1 MLIDCTVCSAVVD
14 GMEEA
19 SYAYQDAEMGIKE
32 LISLLH
38 CPRCLQPIVA
48 LQTDWGEGWDTPSR
62 VYPQERIRIDP
73 FMPKPIQSA
82 FSEALQ
88 CFKTGS
94 FTAAAIMCRK
104 TLEGVCVDF
113 GQTAGSLAARLKA
126 LKDNGR
132 IEARLYDWADA
143 LRLSGNDAAHDVNVT
158 VSKEDAR
165 DMIEFTFAL
174 TEYLFTYRRRFE
186 EYAKRRGAKKPSK
199 AARSSSAP
207 SA

>member
-1 MLIDCTVCSAVVD
+1 MLIDCTTCSALVD
-14 GMEEA
+14 GVVEA
-19 SYAYQDAEMGIKE
+19 AYEYRDSEIGIKE

-38 CPRCLQPIVA
+38 CPRCLQPLVA

-62 VYPQERIRIDP
+62 VYPKERVRVDP
-73 FMPKPIQSA
+73 FMPTPIKAA

-104 TLEGVCVDF
+104 ALEGVCVHF
-113 GQTAGSLAARLKA
+113 GQTKGTLAARLKA
-126 LKDNGR
+126 LKDDGT
-132 IEARLYDWADA
+132 IEARLFEWADA
-143 LRLSGNDAAHDVNVT
+143 LRLSGNDAAHDVAVT
-158 VSKEDAR
+158 VTKEDAR
-165 DMIEFTFAL
+165 DVVEFTFAL

-186 EYAKRRGAKKPSK
+186 EYAKRRTKVTLAKQPRTK
-199 AARSSSAP
+199 RAP